1 MSRYAQFDEDGNQYQ
16 IASNLG
22 WSQFGDWVD
31 TLDASRYPA
40 LVQLWEHGNTGDLEA
55 LRNQLDAALSESPP
69 RQDVIDSAEL
79 LLTALHQNTGAEVL
93 LVTQ

>member
-31 TLDASRYPA
+31 TLDAEKYPA

-55 LRNQLDAALSESPP
+55 LRSQLDSALIDSPP
-69 RQDVIDSAEL
+69 HQDVIDSAEL
-79 LLTALHQNTGAEVL
+79 LLAALNKNTEAEVL